1 MEKIVTARFVR
12 DDGKEFLID
21 GSGWG
26 ITSINGAEAPAYE
39 VFTEDKAAGDGKI
52 VTGQRVSSRDLEIGA
67 SISQPLFNDIYRH
80 DVLAFFSPKY
90 SYRIYLT
97 YMGRSRWINGN
108 IAAFQC
114 PNHNIWEPQE
124 LTVLFLCADP
134 YWNSLDDFGQDIAS
148 ETARWGFP
156 YMDNPTYGV
165 LVSTY
170 NFSREVVFDYDGDV
184 PGYFTAELTA
194 DDTVVNP
201 KVIKDGV
208 YIRILDTMQKN
219 DKIIIDFEHARVTKN
234 GANILS
240 KIDRSSSFTKIQ
252 MYPGMNRIS
261 YEADSGDNN
270 LHVILRYYKK
280 YLGV

>member
-1 MEKIVTARFVR
+1 MDETVIARIVR

-21 GSGWG
+21 ETSWG
-26 ITSINGAEAPAYE
+26 ALKIDGIAAFEYE
-39 VFTEDKAAGDGKI
+39 IFSEKKAVGDGNI
-52 VTGQRVSSRDLEIGA
+52 ITGRRVPARDLQITA
-67 SISQPLFNDIYRH
+67 NVMNTAQNDILRS
-80 DVLAFFSPKY
+80 DAVSFFNPKY
-90 SYRIYLT
+90 SYKVYVS
-97 YMGRSRWINGN
+97 YMGTSHWISGEL
-108 IAAFQC
+108 AGFKCEAQY
-114 PNHNIWEPQE
+114 IWNPQE
-124 LTVLFLCADP
+124 ITVTFLCADP

-194 DDTVVNP
+194 DDAVVNP